1 MEEISKNV
9 KQTPESVKFPLE
21 VRERQSETNTL
32 KFVKKLPIGLPLSP
46 KQFKEFGGVFLHWPS
61 NRVSKL

>member
-1 MEEISKNV
+1 MEGISKNV

-21 VRERQSETNTL
+21 VKERQSKTNIP
-32 KFVKKLPIGLPLSP
+32 KIVKKLPIGLPLSP
-46 KQFKEFGGVFLHWPS
+46 KQFKEFEGVSLHWPN